1 MLSSLYL
8 SASIGLVLGLIPA
21 QGLCRRLRGGFGPGG
36 RLGPVDVGFALSFLL
51 AAAAPVAARLV
62 HDTSV
67 SVAAASAGFIVG
79 FAFQPLRP
87 PLHLRPHRTLP
98 AVTGVAAAAAP
109 WLLVYGSALWL
120 ALYLM
125 TRRSD
130 GLATLLVGLATPSL
144 AGAAYQSDL
153 ATVLGGLFAIV
164 LTFDYAD
171 ELPVLFGVVT
181 RRKRQSSPTW
191 RTLALR
197 LAAALAVALALSLFF
212 FNRYV
217 YRGFGMGLY
226 LFRGGNPHLPFIAV
240 TFDDGPDPNVTPA
253 VLDIL
258 RQRGVKATFFMV
270 GSHAEDHWELARRV
284 VEEGHEVGNHTYSH
298 RNLVSLGRAGTCAEF
313 LRAQEALKAVTGVEP
328 RLFRPPRGLYNRY
341 ILELARE
348 HRVTVALWT
357 RSSRDWLELRPD
369 EMVRGLLQNVRGGDV
384 LLFHDGGN
392 LIRTTGGWR
401 QNVVE
406 GLPVLLDELDARGF
420 KFVTV
425 SELMII
431 SGLTGQGDG
440 LEMVP
445 AGWGDDRE

>member
-1 MLSSLYL
+1 
-8 SASIGLVLGLIPA
+8 
-21 QGLCRRLRGGFGPGG
+21 
-36 RLGPVDVGFALSFLL
+36 
-51 AAAAPVAARLV
+51 
-62 HDTSV
+62 
-67 SVAAASAGFIVG
+67 
-79 FAFQPLRP
+79 
-87 PLHLRPHRTLP
+87 
-98 AVTGVAAAAAP
+98 
-109 WLLVYGSALWL
+109 
-120 ALYLM
+120 M